1 MKKRKMDCAKFPIL
15 TGHARELWAKPSE
28 GRTVVGSE
36 MQNIGRDDDDDNDR
50 VGMSKYFK
58 DSLIVII
65 RFLLRR
71 LNGTCRNTG
80 DKVINNN
87 NWSLIR

>member
-1 MKKRKMDCAKFPIL
+1 M
-15 TGHARELWAKPSE
+15 H
-28 GRTVVGSE
+28 
-36 MQNIGRDDDDDNDR
+36 NIGWDDDDDNDR

-58 DSLIVII
+58 DSLIVIV
-65 RFLLRR
+65 RFLLGR